1 MNLLKSLFQKTPKSM
16 ASVKRVP
23 RILPTEREM
32 TQGERER
39 IAKWLELPETQ
50 MALSFLE
57 AKRPSVFPPNGVDSS
72 SRLYQLQGWATY
84 RNELLG
90 LATVAKE
97 EEFIEEEFQSPDL
110 FKVY

>member
-1 MNLLKSLFQKTPKSM
+1 
-16 ASVKRVP
+16 
-23 RILPTEREM
+23 M

-39 IAKWLELPETQ
+39 IAKWLELPDTQ

-57 AKRPSVFPPNGVDSS
+57 AKRPSVFPPNGVDTS

-90 LATVAKE
+90 LATVPNRK
-97 EEFIEEEFQSPDL
+97 EFIEEEFQTPDL
-110 FKVY
+110 FRIY